1 MTPCILIDPSSLFFI
16 FIFQEEVRAIVKRR
30 TDFEYSLRRMEMTV
44 ATYEEYLQYE
54 FALDKLLEIRSKK
67 LISKVEKS
75 VVSLLRGL
83 KTASIRHIHYIFERG
98 LRRFPN
104 NFELWDEAIN
114 FLAKKQSNAL
124 LDELLGKAIALHPKE
139 PHFWIR
145 TAEHELQ
152 HNNNIHAARV
162 LMQRSLRINDT
173 KCELWAAYFR
183 LEVWNIQR
191 ALLRQ
196 QKLGISKEGMEE
208 IVPGLVAPAMVVF
221 RFARDAIIN
230 LGAGSEELA
239 TLFSM
244 HNETVALPI
253 EHLSQGIHK
262 ELVENT
268 LPRLSQTQQQQ
279 EVLLHLI
286 HFHLLHH
293 LQVNGYQLDSIEKV
307 LVDMVGGIGA
317 YLESLIADGTWD
329 SSVVSYLIRWVMR
342 VSRKIAVA
350 AVLSNETSAE
360 VSSDSGSDDD
370 GDDDESESSDDGE
383 EDEDDDDKDLNDEE
397 KAAKKEAKKAQ
408 KAFEKENR
416 RKTKLTPLAR
426 RLKMVVH
433 SAYTN
438 RGSLL
443 HFTDLPSVSS
453 SKVSGLQ
460 GLVEAFLKSKDGKK
474 WKKDMMAQLT
484 GFLERLELPQLSVF
498 SDAGAV
504 VGMAVLQWLGLVL
517 VFGWQKEKTLE
528 SKWRHLLNEVSD
540 RYVAGA
546 PLLQQWQDRVD
557 RLANGWM
564 QVDASASL
572 SSSSSSS
579 KPGDLAAHSGPR
591 FQLVHDLQT
600 WAAVA
605 LSFLSLPTTLASSTA
620 AADALRRVL
629 PKLSPWLVQPL
640 LPSSGASADA
650 ALLDPTLLSSVS
662 STPGS
667 SLLLRLTGEDEALY
681 HRCVESIVQDSKIV
695 SALQREYWLM
705 RVLQE
710 SMPTTEEW
718 ILLTDA
724 KDVLQRWQQF
734 TAAFQKLLEQ
744 YRRHPHLFAH
754 IELASV
760 FHRVFQNV
768 DVFFEHWNVDVATLV
783 KPRKTK
789 HASLGASDIEAIATT
804 VDGMTRQAVLLCS
817 SDEAILERFVTLLRA
832 QGKHEEAN
840 HAQFKRRRLV

>member
-1 MTPCILIDPSSLFFI
+1 
-16 FIFQEEVRAIVKRR
+16 
-30 TDFEYSLRRMEMTV
+30 MEMTV

-54 FALDKLLEIRSKK
+54 FTLDKLLEIRSKK

-104 NFELWDEAIN
+104 NFELWDAAIN

-162 LMQRSLRINDT
+162 LMQRSLRINET

-196 QKLGISKEGMEE
+196 QKLGISKEGMDE

-268 LPRLSQTQQQQ
+268 LPRLTQTQQQQ

-293 LQVNGYQLDSIEKV
+293 LQVDGYQLDSIEKV
-307 LVDMVGGIGA
+307 LVDTVGGVGA
-317 YLESLIADGTWD
+317 YLESLIAADTWD
-329 SSVVSYLIRWVMR
+329 AGVVSYLIRWVMR

-350 AVLSNETSAE
+350 AVVSNESSGD
-360 VSSDSGSDDD
+360 VSTDSDSDDD
-370 GDDDESESSDDGE
+370 EEEDNESESSDDGE
-383 EDEDDDDKDLNDEE
+383 EDEDDEDKDLNDEE

-426 RLKMVVH
+426 RLKMVVQ

-438 RGSLL
+438 RASLL
-443 HFTDLPSVSS
+443 HFTDMPSVSS
-453 SKVSGLQ
+453 SKVSSLQ
-460 GLVEAFLKSKDGKK
+460 GLVEVFLKSKDGKK
-474 WKKDMMAQLT
+474 WKKDTLAQLT
-484 GFLERLELPQLSVF
+484 GFLERLEIPQSSSF

-504 VGMAVLQWLGLVL
+504 VGMAVLQWFGLVL
-517 VFGWQKEKTLE
+517 VFGWQKEKNLE
-528 SKWRHLLNEVSD
+528 SKWRQLLNEVSE

-546 PLLQQWQDRVD
+546 PLLQHWQNRVD
-557 RLANGWM
+557 HLANGWM
-564 QVDASASL
+564 QVDASV
-572 SSSSSSS
+572 SSSSSS
-579 KPGDLAAHSGPR
+579 KPADLAAHSGPR

-600 WAAVA
+600 WATVA
-605 LSFLSLPTTLASSTA
+605 LSFLSLSTTLASSTA
-620 AADALRRVL
+620 AVDALRYVL
-629 PKLSPWLVQPL
+629 PKLSPWLVQPIVS
-640 LPSSGASADA
+640 SSGASSVA
-650 ALLDPTLLSSVS
+650 ALLDPTLLASVS

-710 SMPTTEEW
+710 SMPTAEEW

-734 TAAFQKLLEQ
+734 TAAFQKLFEQ

-754 IELASV
+754 IELAPV

-789 HASLGASDIEAIATT
+789 NASLSASDMEAIATT
-804 VDGMTRQAVLLCS
+804 IDGMTRQAVLLCP
-817 SDEAILERFVTLLRA
+817 SDDAILERFVVLLRA